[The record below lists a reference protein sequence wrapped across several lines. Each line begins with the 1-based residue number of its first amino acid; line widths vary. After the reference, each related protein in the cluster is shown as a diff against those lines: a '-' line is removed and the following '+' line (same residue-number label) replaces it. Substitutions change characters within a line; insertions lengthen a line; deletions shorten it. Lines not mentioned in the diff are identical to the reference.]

1 MRGGRGPLRPPFFS
15 LPPRRGF
22 AGAGRQPSR
31 CRRSALHPG
40 EIYAGLAAPAPTMR
54 ALRPAAPGD
63 FLMRRKS
70 PKTHQETP
78 GSWTS
83 GTRGQTPLDSPGFC
97 PSGIGCEQKGS
108 RHPRGLPLP
117 SHGLKTESVPSM
129 KPEEKNKTDLPT
141 QLKVANRSKFV
152 VETLLGGCGNAAGGT
167 TCPPQGGQGH
177 SPGTPLV
184 PFVVKRKEPRVWAG
198 QAHPWGGV
206 QRGRSPLAKRLGCP
220 HPPLG
225 REKKGAQKPSL
236 TTCSRGGASHHI

>member
-1 MRGGRGPLRPPFFS
+1 MRGRGPLRPPFFS
-15 LPPRRGF
+15 LPPRRRF
-22 AGAGRQPSR
+22 AVRELGTP
-31 CRRSALHPG
+31 CT
-40 EIYAGLAAPAPTMR
+40 PTMR
-54 ALRPAAPGD
+54 ALRPAPRPTFSRRESRQRYARNLLVPGPPAQGG
-63 FLMRRKS
+63 M
-70 PKTHQETP
+70 
-78 GSWTS
+78 
-83 GTRGQTPLDSPGFC
+83 TPLDSPGFC